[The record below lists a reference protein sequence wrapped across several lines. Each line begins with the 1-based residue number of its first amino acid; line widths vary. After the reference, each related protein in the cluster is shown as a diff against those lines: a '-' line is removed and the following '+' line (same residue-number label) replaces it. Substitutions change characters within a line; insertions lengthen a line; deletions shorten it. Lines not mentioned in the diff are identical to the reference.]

1 MQYDRGPEIHGK
13 PRRFI
18 KTGVFDLAATNSKSL
33 DIASLELSGSDKDP
47 ECLKTS
53 GGGALGIGMSV
64 PCRTGFRADWQLG

>member
-1 MQYDRGPEIHGK
+1 M
-13 PRRFI
+13 

-33 DIASLELSGSDKDP
+33 GVALLELSGSDEGS

-64 PCRTGFRADWQLG
+64 PCGTGFRADWQLG